1 MTRDDFF
8 TDIDVVSV
16 HTSDEATEDG
26 ILVDITKINPDWE
39 KGIFSHITVNLMSRC
54 GYFNEDRT
62 LNIPNLLDLLNQ
74 SLAIVRKKSDN
85 FQKHDW
91 HFDGEIEL
99 PSGNKQQ
106 VFIQQ
111 NETGKFTILL
121 PEDY

>member
-1 MTRDDFF
+1 MNDQFF
-8 TDIDVVSV
+8 SDTDVVSI

-26 ILVDITKINPDWE
+26 VLFDIRKVNPEWE
-39 KGIFSHITVNLMSRC
+39 KGIFSHITINLLTTG
-54 GYFNEDRT
+54 GYLVDGEIN
-62 LNIPNLLDLLNQ
+62 LPNLLDLLNQ
-74 SLAIVRKKSDN
+74 SLEIVRKKSDN

-99 PSGNKQQ
+99 PSGNRQE

>member
-1 MTRDDFF
+1 MMSDDVF
-8 TDIDVVSV
+8 TDTDIISV
-16 HTSDEATEDG
+16 HTSEQATEDG
-26 ILVDITKINPDWE
+26 ILFDIRKVNPEWE

-74 SLAIVRKKSDN
+74 SLNIVRKKSDN

-111 NETGKFTILL
+111 NETGKFTIML

>member
-1 MTRDDFF
+1 MNDQFF
-8 TDIDVVSV
+8 SNADVVSV
-16 HTSDEATEDG
+16 YTSDEATEDG
-26 ILVDITKINPDWE
+26 VLFDIRKLNPDWE
-39 KGIFSHITVNLMSRC
+39 KGIFSHITVNLMSSC

-74 SLAIVRKKSDN
+74 SLEIVRKKSDN
-85 FQKHDW
+85 FTEHDW
-91 HFDGEIEL
+91 FFEGEIEL